1 MRIAAVEK
9 HQNAVPQQIQIEV
22 VGTEKEAEGVYANF
36 FLISHSPS
44 EVFLDFARLLPN
56 VPKAR
61 VHARIIVT
69 PQHARSLLQTLEQNL
84 KMYEGQFGPIKLPG
98 ESPAANKGLGFTSS

>member
-1 MRIAAVEK
+1 MEK
-9 HQNAVPQQIQIEV
+9 TQQPVPQQIQIEV
-22 VGTEKEAEGVYANF
+22 GSEKEAEGIYANV

-56 VPKAR
+56 VPKAK
-61 VHARIIVT
+61 VHARVIVT

-84 KMYEGQFGPIKLPG
+84 KMYEGQYGAIKMPG
-98 ESPAANKGLGFTSS
+98 DNAAKGLGFTSS

>member
-1 MRIAAVEK
+1 MEK
-9 HQNAVPQQIQIEV
+9 PQQPMPQPIQIEV
-22 VGTEKEAEGVYANF
+22 GTDKEAEGIYANV

-61 VHARIIVT
+61 VHARVIVT
-69 PQHARSLLQTLEQNL
+69 PQHAKSLMQTLEQNL
-84 KMYEGQFGPIKLPG
+84 RMYETQFGPIKLPG
-98 ESPAANKGLGFTSS
+98 DSAGKGLGFTSS